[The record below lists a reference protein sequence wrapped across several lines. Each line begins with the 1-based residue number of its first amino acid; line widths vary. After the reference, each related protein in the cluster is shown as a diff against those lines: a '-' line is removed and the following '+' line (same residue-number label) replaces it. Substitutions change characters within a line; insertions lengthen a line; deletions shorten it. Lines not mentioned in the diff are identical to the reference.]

1 MSAELGAADHK
12 QQDTDP
18 GLATAKAGLPVLLF
32 VGFLMQHASRA
43 EWKTNSIHK

>member
-18 GLATAKAGLPVLLF
+18 GLATAEAGLPVLLF
-32 VGFLMQHASRA
+32 VGFLMQNATRT
-43 EWKTNSIHK
+43 EWKKNLIQK